1 MMMRKLVVFLAAAVL
16 LVPLGAHALGFGRII
31 VHSALDEPL
40 DADIELISPTPEDIT
55 NLKIKLASPEAYLRA
70 GIDRSYLLG
79 DLRFKIRQDDDGK
92 YYIHVSSQK
101 RIKEPFLNFLL
112 EMNWQNGRMVR
123 EYTILLDPPDRIQR
137 QPAMVEAPA
146 TEAAPATIAEPVPA
160 PVPAPAPVAEAE
172 PAPEP
177 VPAPAEA
184 PAEPA
189 TAEAAPEEP
198 FPRTEMSEAEI
209 PPPPPV
215 SEPEPAPAP
224 APEVAEAPAEPAP
237 APAPEPMAAEEPA
250 LPEPGTVEIPPP
262 AEPALAAEEEELFP
276 RIPLAELGES
286 AAAPAEAPAPVTGEL
301 DYGIVKEGDTL
312 WKIAEKLRPNDQV
325 TIYQVM
331 MALLVSNP
339 DAFVDGNMNR
349 LKVGHVLRI
358 DDPDIITSVNP
369 QEAAMEY
376 RAQLQAWQDYRQSV
390 AGAMPEE
397 TQPVIA
403 GEAAGGEMAE
413 EGGSGELTLA
423 SPDGGE
429 LQSGTGTS
437 EEAARNELLTLREEL
452 RQLRE
457 DSAAM
462 GTHNEALNRELQAL
476 EAEIERKQRALSIS
490 DDELAALQQQ
500 LASAREAAQAEPPA
514 AEPAPE
520 PAPDAEAETPA
531 EAEETAAPAE
541 AEPAE
546 APVAATETPTEATE
560 TAAPAEEAATAEGTP
575 AETGDQVAMAEP
587 PVQSPVELAEEIARN
602 EPKPAT
608 APAAPMTPPAGDE
621 GGIMNSVMAA
631 LAGVGAALQGVFG
644 GMAGDSLLMFI
655 GLPVLLVLLLI
666 AAIVIRRRRS
676 AENYQESIL
685 TGEPAS
691 GTSGPASGTT
701 AAGPESEEESSFL
714 SDFAVS
720 GAGAIQTE
728 DSEVDPL
735 TEADVFVAYG
745 RYEAAEERLKEAIEN
760 DPDRAEL
767 KVKLLELYHTTKN
780 KPAFESAAEEFYA
793 SLGEGAD
800 ENPMW
805 QKVVALGAE
814 LVPGNPLF
822 SNAGSTAAAESAAEV
837 STSDTSSVSLSDSQ
851 VMDIGLDTGV
861 FDVADLGT
869 PEPRANEEKKAAE
882 EEQKPAEPEV
892 NPMDSGVMDFNLD
905 MDTTAPAAEE
915 EPTESEKPSEQEKP
929 AEESGLDFSLDLADS
944 ATTEPD
950 MAQPET
956 SSDSGLDFS
965 LDTEPTTETTAEMAE
980 APAADDSVLDFT
992 LDEDEAPTAQMTA
1005 EAAAEAGLDFT
1016 LEESQ
1021 AKEDSGTLDFDLDL
1035 GASTPAGDEDETAE
1049 MSLNIPAPA
1058 EEESASDMSIA
1069 IDISDDSTATMPEP
1083 SGMDFELD
1091 ATDASLDIGT
1101 GDEVGTKL
1109 DLAKAYI
1116 DMGDPEGARSILDE
1130 VLDEGNDAQK
1140 EEARQLL
1147 QQIA

>member
-16 LVPLGAHALGFGRII
+16 LMPLGAQALGFGKI
-31 VHSALDEPL
+31 VVRSALDEPL

-55 NLKIKLASPEAYLRA
+55 NLKIKLASPEAYMRA
-70 GIDRSYLLG
+70 GIDRPYILG
-79 DLRFKIRQDDDGK
+79 DLQFRIRQDDQGR
-92 YYIHVSSQK
+92 YYIHVSSKK

-146 TEAAPATIAEPVPA
+146 TQEAPAAITEPVPA
-160 PVPAPAPVAEAE
+160 PVPAPAPAAES
-172 PAPEP
+172 EP
-177 VPAPAEA
+177 VPAPVAEAPAEAVAEA

-189 TAEAAPEEP
+189 PEET
-198 FPRTEMSEAEI
+198 FPRTEMTEAEI

-215 SEPEPAPAP
+215 TEPEPAPV
-224 APEVAEAPAEPAP
+224 PEPVAEAPAEPAP
-237 APAPEPMAAEEPA
+237 APAPEPMAMAEEPIPA
-250 LPEPGTVEIPPP
+250 PAAEPMPAP
-262 AEPALAAEEEELFP
+262 AEPVLAEEEEELFP

-286 AAAPAEAPAPVTGEL
+286 ARMAGADDVAPITGEL
-301 DYGIVKEGDTL
+301 DYGIVQKGDTL

-325 TIYQVM
+325 SIYQVM

-339 DAFVDGNMNR
+339 EAFVDGNMNR

-369 QEAAMEY
+369 QEAAREY
-376 RAQLQAWQDYRQSV
+376 RAQLQAWQDYHQSV
-390 AGAMPEE
+390 AAIEPEA

-403 GEAAGGEMAE
+403 GEAAQGETGTETAT
-413 EGGSGELTLA
+413 GELTLA
-423 SPDGGE
+423 SPEGGD

-476 EAEIERKQRALSIS
+476 EAELEAKQRALSIS

-500 LASAREAAQAEPPA
+500 LASAREAAAEAAVAEQATRTEDTPA
-514 AEPAPE
+514 APAEDAPAPE
-520 PAPDAEAETPA
+520 PAEATATATADTTAEPAITP
-531 EAEETAAPAE
+531 EAAPA
-541 AEPAE
+541 
-546 APVAATETPTEATE
+546 
-560 TAAPAEEAATAEGTP
+560 AEG
-575 AETGDQVAMAEP
+575 EGERIAMAEP
-587 PVQSPVELAEEIARN
+587 PAKSPVELAEEISRGEQRPAAR
-602 EPKPAT
+602 
-608 APAAPMTPPAGDE
+608 PAAPMTPPAGDE
-621 GGIMNSVMAA
+621 GGIMNTIMGV
-631 LAGVGAALQGVFG
+631 LAGIGAGLQGAFG
-644 GMAGDSLLMFI
+644 GMAGDSLLMFV

-666 AAIVIRRRRS
+666 AAIVLRRRRS

-685 TGEPAS
+685 TGEPAAAAA
-691 GTSGPASGTT
+691 GGAAAGA

-767 KVKLLELYHTTKN
+767 KLKLIELYHTTKN
-780 KPAFESAAEEFYA
+780 KPAFENAAEEFYA
-793 SLGEGAD
+793 GLGDDAA

-805 QKVVALGAE
+805 QKVVAMGAE
-814 LVPGNPLF
+814 LVPNNPLF
-822 SNAGSTAAAESAAEV
+822 SNAGSEAMVESAASV
-837 STSDTSSVSLSDSQ
+837 ATSDSSSASLSDSQ

-861 FDVADLGT
+861 FDVADLGA
-869 PEPRANEEKKAAE
+869 P
-882 EEQKPAEPEV
+882 EQKPETPAKAEPEV
-892 NPMDSGVMDFNLD
+892 NPMDSGVMDFNID
-905 MDTTAPAAEE
+905 METPAPEKAPAPETSAA
-915 EPTESEKPSEQEKP
+915 S
-929 AEESGLDFSLDLADS
+929 EESGLDFNLDLAASDT
-944 ATTEPD
+944 ANTEPD
-950 MAQPET
+950 LAQPEA
-956 SSDSGLDFS
+956 SDAGLDFS
-965 LDTEPTTETTAEMAE
+965 LDAEPATE
-980 APAADDSVLDFT
+980 APAETASTGDESALDFS
-992 LDEDEAPTAQMTA
+992 LDEDEAPTAQMTT
-1005 EAAAEAGLDFT
+1005 EAAAEAGLDFA
-1016 LEESQ
+1016 LD
-1021 AKEDSGTLDFDLDL
+1021 ADKKDDSGALDFDLDM
-1035 GASTPAGDEDETAE
+1035 GATAAPAGDEDETAE
-1049 MSLNIPAPA
+1049 MSLNLSAPA
-1058 EEESASDMSIA
+1058 ESGSDTSMA

-1116 DMGDPEGARSILDE
+1116 DMGDPDGARSILDE
-1130 VLDEGNDAQK
+1130 VLDEGNEAQK
-1140 EEARQLL
+1140 QEAQQLL

>member
-16 LVPLGAHALGFGRII
+16 LMPLGAQALGFGKVI

-55 NLKIKLASPEAYLRA
+55 NLKIKLASPEAYMRA
-70 GIDRSYLLG
+70 GIDRPYILG
-79 DLRFKIRQDDDGK
+79 DLHFAIRQDDKGR
-92 YYIHVSSQK
+92 YYIHVSSK
-101 RIKEPFLNFLL
+101 KPIKEPFLDFLL

-146 TEAAPATIAEPVPA
+146 TQEAPAAATK
-160 PVPAPAPVAEAE
+160 PVPAPAPAPAPAAESAPVSAPVAE
-172 PAPEP
+172 
-177 VPAPAEA
+177 APAEA
-184 PAEPA
+184 PAPA
-189 TAEAAPEEP
+189 ATEEP
-198 FPRTEMSEAEI
+198 FPRTEMTEAEI
-209 PPPPPV
+209 PPAPPV
-215 SEPEPAPAP
+215 NESEPAPAP
-224 APEVAEAPAEPAP
+224 AAEKPAAPAPAP
-237 APAPEPMAAEEPA
+237 APAPEPMAMNGEPVPAPAAE
-250 LPEPGTVEIPPP
+250 
-262 AEPALAAEEEELFP
+262 AEAEAPALAEQEEELFP
-276 RIPLAELGES
+276 RIPLAELGEAARS
-286 AAAPAEAPAPVTGEL
+286 ARSGSAEAPSPVTGEL
-301 DYGIVKEGDTL
+301 DYGIVQKGDTL

-325 TIYQVM
+325 SIYQVM

-358 DDPDIITSVNP
+358 DDPEIITSVNP
-369 QEAAMEY
+369 QEAAREY

-390 AGAMPEE
+390 AASEPEV

-403 GEAAGGEMAE
+403 GEAAQGETGAE
-413 EGGSGELTLA
+413 APSGELTLA

-429 LQSGTGTS
+429 LQAGTGTS

-462 GTHNEALNRELQAL
+462 GTHNEALNRELAAL
-476 EAEIERKQRALSIS
+476 ETEIENKQRALSIS

-500 LASAREAAQAEPPA
+500 LASAREAAAASKPPAEEPAQAE
-514 AEPAPE
+514 
-520 PAPDAEAETPA
+520 T
-531 EAEETAAPAE
+531 
-541 AEPAE
+541 
-546 APVAATETPTEATE
+546 
-560 TAAPAEEAATAEGTP
+560 APAEEAPQAGMATPPAPAENAPAGESATP
-575 AETGDQVAMAEP
+575 AGQAEMAQPEPAAGEGEQGAGEGEQGAGEGEQGAGEQVAMAEP
-587 PVQSPVELAEEIARN
+587 PAKSPVELADEIAKR
-602 EPKPAT
+602 EQQPGAS
-608 APAAPMTPPAGDE
+608 PAAPMTPPAGDQ
-621 GGIMNSVMAA
+621 GGIMNTIMGV
-631 LAGVGAALQGVFG
+631 LAGIGAGLQGAFG
-644 GMAGDSLLMFI
+644 GMAGDSLLMFV

-685 TGEPAS
+685 TGEPAAAA
-691 GTSGPASGTT
+691 GGAPAGA

-767 KVKLLELYHTTKN
+767 KLKLLELYHTTKN
-780 KPAFESAAEEFYA
+780 KPAFENAAEEFYA
-793 SLGEGAD
+793 SLGDNAA

-805 QKVVALGAE
+805 QKVVAMGAE
-814 LVPGNPLF
+814 LVPNNPLF
-822 SNAGSTAAAESAAEV
+822 SNAGSEAVVEAAASVAPSE
-837 STSDTSSVSLSDSQ
+837 TSSASLSESQ

-861 FDVADLGT
+861 FDVADLGA
-869 PEPRANEEKKAAE
+869 PEPKPEAPAE
-882 EEQKPAEPEV
+882 TKPAEPEAS
-892 NPMDSGVMDFNLD
+892 PMDSGVMDFNID
-905 MDTTAPAAEE
+905 MEPPAAGKTS
-915 EPTESEKPSEQEKP
+915 EPETSAAS
-929 AEESGLDFSLDLADS
+929 AEGGLDFSLDLGESDS

-950 MAQPET
+950 LVQPET
-956 SSDSGLDFS
+956 GDAGLDFS
-965 LDTEPTTETTAEMAE
+965 LDTGPTTE
-980 APAADDSVLDFT
+980 APAETAGEESALDFN
-992 LDEDEAPTAQMTA
+992 LDVDEAPTAQMTT
-1005 EAAAEAGLDFT
+1005 EAAAEAGLDFS
-1016 LEESQ
+1016 LGEE
-1021 AKEDSGTLDFDLDL
+1021 KKDDSGALDFDLDL
-1035 GASTPAGDEDETAE
+1035 GTSAPAGDEDETAE
-1049 MSLNIPAPA
+1049 MSLNLSAPA
-1058 EEESASDMSIA
+1058 EESSSDTSMA
-1069 IDISDDSTATMPEP
+1069 LDISEDSTATMPEP

-1116 DMGDPEGARSILDE
+1116 DMGDPDGARSILDE
-1130 VLDEGNDAQK
+1130 VLDEGNEAQK
-1140 EEARQLL
+1140 QEAQQLL

>member
-16 LVPLGAHALGFGRII
+16 LMPLGAQALGFGKIV

-55 NLKIKLASPEAYLRA
+55 NLKVKLASPEAYMRA
-70 GIDRSYLLG
+70 GIDRPYILG
-79 DLRFKIRQDDDGK
+79 DLQFRIRQDDQGK
-92 YYIHVSSQK
+92 YYIHVSSKK
-101 RIKEPFLNFLL
+101 RIKEPFLDFLL

-146 TEAAPATIAEPVPA
+146 TEEAPAAIAEPVPA
-160 PVPAPAPVAEAE
+160 PVPAPAPAAEA
-172 PAPEP
+172 EP
-177 VPAPAEA
+177 VPAPMAEA
-184 PAEPA
+184 PAEAP
-189 TAEAAPEEP
+189 TEAAPEEP
-198 FPRTEMSEAEI
+198 FPRTEMTEAEI

-215 SEPEPAPAP
+215 TEPEPAPAP
-224 APEVAEAPAEPAP
+224 EPVAEAPAEPAP
-237 APAPEPMAAEEPA
+237 APAPEPMAMTEEPIPA
-250 LPEPGTVEIPPP
+250 PAAEPMP
-262 AEPALAAEEEELFP
+262 AEPALAEEEEELFP
-276 RIPLAELGES
+276 RIPLAELGETAR
-286 AAAPAEAPAPVTGEL
+286 AAAAEAPAPVTGEL
-301 DYGIVKEGDTL
+301 DYGIVQKGDTL

-325 TIYQVM
+325 SIYQVM

-369 QEAAMEY
+369 QEAAREY

-390 AGAMPEE
+390 AATEPEA

-403 GEAAGGEMAE
+403 GEAAQGETEADT
-413 EGGSGELTLA
+413 GTGELTLA
-423 SPDGGE
+423 SPEGGE

-476 EAEIERKQRALSIS
+476 EAELEDKQRALSIS
-490 DDELAALQQQ
+490 DDELALLQQQ
-500 LASAREAAQAEPPA
+500 LANAREAAAQAAVAEPAA
-514 AEPAPE
+514 AEPVAP
-520 PAPDAEAETPA
+520 
-531 EAEETAAPAE
+531 AEET
-541 AEPAE
+541 
-546 APVAATETPTEATE
+546 
-560 TAAPAEEAATAEGTP
+560 TAAPAEETQTPPEQTAQAETEMASAATTGEPAPASEATP
-575 AETGDQVAMAEP
+575 AGETAAPAAGNQAAAGEGEGEQVAMAEP
-587 PVQSPVELAEEIARN
+587 PAKSPVELAEEISRG
-602 EPKPAT
+602 EQQPT
-608 APAAPMTPPAGDE
+608 ASPAAPMTPPAGDE
-621 GGIMNSVMAA
+621 GGIMNTIMGV
-631 LAGVGAALQGVFG
+631 LAGIGAGLQGAFG
-644 GMAGDSLLMFI
+644 GMAGDSLLMFV

-685 TGEPAS
+685 TGEPAAAAA
-691 GTSGPASGTT
+691 GAPAGA

-767 KVKLLELYHTTKN
+767 KLKLIELYHTTKN
-780 KPAFESAAEEFYA
+780 KPAFENAAEEFYA
-793 SLGEGAD
+793 SLGDNAA

-805 QKVVALGAE
+805 QKVVAMGAE
-814 LVPGNPLF
+814 LVPNNPLF
-822 SNAGSTAAAESAAEV
+822 SNAGTEAMVESAASV
-837 STSDTSSVSLSDSQ
+837 APSDTSSVNLSDSQ

-869 PEPRANEEKKAAE
+869 PE
-882 EEQKPAEPEV
+882 QKPEAQAKAEPEV
-892 NPMDSGVMDFNLD
+892 NPMDSGVMDFDID
-905 MDTTAPAAEE
+905 MEAPAPEKAAE
-915 EPTESEKPSEQEKP
+915 PEKP
-929 AEESGLDFSLDLADS
+929 AASEEGGLDFSLDLGASDT
-944 ATTEPD
+944 ANTEPD
-950 MAQPET
+950 LAQPET
-956 SSDSGLDFS
+956 SDAGLDFS
-965 LDTEPTTETTAEMAE
+965 LDTEPTAE
-980 APAADDSVLDFT
+980 APAETASASDESALDFN
-992 LDEDEAPTAQMTA
+992 LDVDEAPTAQMTT
-1005 EAAAEAGLDFT
+1005 EAAAEAGLDFG
-1016 LEESQ
+1016 LEEE
-1021 AKEDSGTLDFDLDL
+1021 KKDDSGALDFDLDM
-1035 GASTPAGDEDETAE
+1035 GAPAAPAGDEDETAE
-1049 MSLNIPAPA
+1049 MSLNLSAPA
-1058 EEESASDMSIA
+1058 EESSSDTSMA

-1116 DMGDPEGARSILDE
+1116 DMGDPDGARSILDE
-1130 VLDEGNDAQK
+1130 VLDEGNEAQK
-1140 EEARQLL
+1140 QEAQQLL

>member
-16 LVPLGAHALGFGRII
+16 LMPLGAQALGFGKII

-55 NLKIKLASPEAYLRA
+55 NLKIKLASPEAYMRA
-70 GIDRSYLLG
+70 GIDRPYILG
-79 DLRFKIRQDDDGK
+79 DLQFRIRQDDKGK
-92 YYIHVSSQK
+92 YYIHVSSKK
-101 RIKEPFLNFLL
+101 RIKEPFLDFLL

-146 TEAAPATIAEPVPA
+146 TEEAPAAITEPVPA
-160 PVPAPAPVAEAE
+160 PVPAPAPAAES
-172 PAPEP
+172 EP
-177 VPAPAEA
+177 VPAPVAEA
-184 PAEPA
+184 PAEPVA
-189 TAEAAPEEP
+189 ETPAEAAPEEP
-198 FPRTEMSEAEI
+198 FPRTEMSGAEI

-215 SEPEPAPAP
+215 TEPEPAPAP
-224 APEVAEAPAEPAP
+224 EPVAEAPAEPAP
-237 APAPEPMAAEEPA
+237 APAPEPMAMTEEPVPA
-250 LPEPGTVEIPPP
+250 PAAEPAP
-262 AEPALAAEEEELFP
+262 AEPVLAEEEEELFP
-276 RIPLAELGES
+276 RIPLAELGETARTS
-286 AAAPAEAPAPVTGEL
+286 SAEAPAPVTGEL
-301 DYGIVKEGDTL
+301 DYGIVQKGDTL
-312 WKIAEKLRPNDQV
+312 WKIAEKLRPNDRV
-325 TIYQVM
+325 SIYQVM

-369 QEAAMEY
+369 QEAAREY

-390 AGAMPEE
+390 AAAEPEA

-403 GEAAGGEMAE
+403 GEAAQGETEADT
-413 EGGSGELTLA
+413 GTGELTLA
-423 SPDGGE
+423 SPEGGE

-476 EAEIERKQRALSIS
+476 EAELEAKQRALSIS

-500 LASAREAAQAEPPA
+500 LANAREAAAEA
-514 AEPAPE
+514 AVAEPAA
-520 PAPDAEAETPA
+520 APSAP
-531 EAEETAAPAE
+531 AEET
-541 AEPAE
+541 
-546 APVAATETPTEATE
+546 
-560 TAAPAEEAATAEGTP
+560 TAAPAEEPQTTAEQAAQPESTEMASADTDAESAP
-575 AETGDQVAMAEP
+575 ASEAAPAAETAAPVEANEATPEEGAGEQVAMAEP
-587 PVQSPVELAEEIARN
+587 PAKSPVELAEEISQG
-602 EPKPAT
+602 EQQPT
-608 APAAPMTPPAGDE
+608 ASPAAPMTPPAGDQ
-621 GGIMNSVMAA
+621 GGIMNTIMGV
-631 LAGVGAALQGVFG
+631 LAGIGAGLQGAFG
-644 GMAGDSLLMFI
+644 GMAGDSLLMFV

-685 TGEPAS
+685 TGEPAAAAA
-691 GTSGPASGTT
+691 GGAAAG

-767 KVKLLELYHTTKN
+767 KLKLIELYHTTKN
-780 KPAFESAAEEFYA
+780 KPAFENAAEEFYA
-793 SLGEGAD
+793 SLGDNAA

-805 QKVVALGAE
+805 QKVVAMGAE
-814 LVPGNPLF
+814 LVPNNPLF
-822 SNAGSTAAAESAAEV
+822 SNAGTEAMVESAASV
-837 STSDTSSVSLSDSQ
+837 APSDTSSVNLSDSQ

-869 PEPRANEEKKAAE
+869 PE
-882 EEQKPAEPEV
+882 QKPETQAKAEPEV
-892 NPMDSGVMDFNLD
+892 NPMDSGVMDFNID
-905 MDTTAPAAEE
+905 MEAPAAEKAA
-915 EPTESEKPSEQEKP
+915 EPETTAASDEG
-929 AEESGLDFSLDLADS
+929 GLDFSLDLGESDTAN
-944 ATTEPD
+944 TEPD
-950 MAQPET
+950 LAQPET
-956 SSDSGLDFS
+956 SDAGLDFS
-965 LDTEPTTETTAEMAE
+965 LDTEPAPE
-980 APAADDSVLDFT
+980 APAETTSTSDESALDFN
-992 LDEDEAPTAQMTA
+992 LDVDEAPTAQMTT

-1016 LEESQ
+1016 LDEE
-1021 AKEDSGTLDFDLDL
+1021 KKDDSGALDFDLDM
-1035 GASTPAGDEDETAE
+1035 GAPAAPAGDEDETAE
-1049 MSLNIPAPA
+1049 MSLNLSAPA
-1058 EEESASDMSIA
+1058 EESSSDTSMA

-1116 DMGDPEGARSILDE
+1116 DMGDPDGARSILDE
-1130 VLDEGNDAQK
+1130 VLDEGNEAQK
-1140 EEARQLL
+1140 QEAQQLL